1 VFTNIECSFAFG
13 LKIWKLKINNTGI
26 SNQWMH
32 ANKQLVHSSHCWLQT
47 TEVAWQITYMLG
59 SLFVPC
65 QPTPV
70 ASLNTFYVFCVRF
83 IVRESD
89 FRFLRPGRAKL
100 SQPQP
105 QHTHLVIYHSSYV
118 LYTFDHS
125 DRDRQRAQHA
135 EKNRFCCWLDPDLH
149 KCHSIFSNSWLLHLQ
164 TQQIG
169 IKEFGACVRAAEF
182 QDAYPSLW
190 YLPFFN
196 YIRAPV
202 KILIAHFLKTWP
214 RTWDIGR

>member
-1 VFTNIECSFAFG
+1 
-13 LKIWKLKINNTGI
+13 
-26 SNQWMH
+26 
-32 ANKQLVHSSHCWLQT
+32 
-47 TEVAWQITYMLG
+47 MLG

-149 KCHSIFSNSWLLHLQ
+149 KCHSIFSRTLDSCICRRSRLESKNL
-164 TQQIG
+164 
-169 IKEFGACVRAAEF
+169 ARVRALPNSKMHIHHY
-182 QDAYPSLW
+182 DICLSSITYVRLSKYSL
-190 YLPFFN
+190 
-196 YIRAPV
+196 
-202 KILIAHFLKTWP
+202 
-214 RTWDIGR
+214 RTS